1 MSQSLK
7 TSQNI
12 LEKLK
17 GKKVGVFCDD
27 SNLYHSCQKYGW
39 RVDLEKFKNFLEKFC
54 EVKFINYHIAIP
66 EKSDA
71 NYQKTE
77 EFLEKIRQ
85 FVSVKE
91 KKLKYMVAAR
101 QLIKKGDVDVEIVLD
116 VVRNIENLD
125 AVVVLSGDSDF
136 LELRNY
142 IVKDKGKMIIFV
154 GYEENMAWELR
165 QCWHIYLNRI
175 KNEIALDDA
184 IKKPRVLSRGS
195 VA

>member
-1 MSQSLK
+1 MPIG
-7 TSQNI
+7 QNI

-27 SNLYHSCQKYGW
+27 SNLYHSYQKYGW
-39 RVDLEKFKNFLEKFC
+39 RVDLEKFKGFLEKFC

-116 VVRNIENLD
+116 VVRNIER
-125 AVVVLSGDSDF
+125 F
-136 LELRNY
+136 E
-142 IVKDKGKMIIFV
+142 
-154 GYEENMAWELR
+154 
-165 QCWHIYLNRI
+165 
-175 KNEIALDDA
+175 
-184 IKKPRVLSRGS
+184 
-195 VA
+195 